1 MQSVS
6 KAEPALKKGLSSHLL
21 GWIKKSKREGREH
34 AAATAAIF
42 VFTIILFAP
51 VLFGKT
57 FSMVGAHMYGE
68 YPWTAVVRPT
78 PEIGGLGYPQTDQAE
93 TFYPNSVFATH
104 AIRSGQLPIWFPYSF
119 GGVPLLELGLTS
131 FLYPPRL
138 LAIMV
143 FDPARQ
149 HDFLLFTHLLLA
161 GIGMYGL
168 LRCWGSNAIGAV
180 FGAMVW
186 ELNG

>member
-68 YPWTAVVRPT
+68 YPWTAVVRPL
-78 PEIGGLGYPQTDQAE
+78 PSIGGLGCPQPDEGRRFQGW
-93 TFYPNSVFATH
+93 H
-104 AIRSGQLPIWFPYSF
+104 
-119 GGVPLLELGLTS
+119 
-131 FLYPPRL
+131 
-138 LAIMV
+138 
-143 FDPARQ
+143 ARQ
-149 HDFLLFTHLLLA
+149 
-161 GIGMYGL
+161 
-168 LRCWGSNAIGAV
+168 RSK
-180 FGAMVW
+180 
-186 ELNG
+186 